1 VPCHPLEVACA
12 PYKVSRVVGAV
23 FVAQTRT
30 VTLVGSG
37 FYGDP
42 RVLSNVPGVT
52 ARVMRDTGTHLV
64 VRVSVRPGV
73 RVGVH
78 RFTVILANGKRAAVR
93 YNLR

>member
-1 VPCHPLEVACA
+1 
-12 PYKVSRVVGAV
+12 
-23 FVAQTRT
+23 

-78 RFTVILANGKRAAVR
+78 SFTVILANGKRAAVR